1 MKRICIFYILLIRP
15 NGRKSSYEEKRCIT
29 VSHVELN
36 VAKDIDTLDMSHS
49 FSVRVLLK
57 YDFFKVVSIFPIS
70 LKHKFR
76 NVLHVIPLTAVIM
89 PRYIIIHISV
99 GIYLLRKVND

>member
-1 MKRICIFYILLIRP
+1 MRP
-15 NGRKSSYEEKRCIT
+15 NGRKSSYEERRCIT

-36 VAKDIDTLDMSHS
+36 VAKDIDTLAMSHS

-57 YDFFKVVSIFPIS
+57 SDFFLVVVTFPFS
-70 LKHKFR
+70 LKHKLQ
-76 NVLHVIPLTAVIM
+76 NVLHAIPFTAVIM

-99 GIYLLRKVND
+99 GR